1 VEEGG
6 TAELHFR
13 PFPPRELSETQL
25 MYGDFRGVYNTIKG
39 LKISRKYSLKRSK
52 YDLKAESK

>member
-1 VEEGG
+1 MEEGG

-25 MYGDFRGVYNTIKG
+25 MYGDSRGVYNTIKG
-39 LKISRKYSLKRSK
+39 LKISRKFSLKRSR
-52 YDLKAESK
+52 YGLKAKSK